1 MTLAA
6 ERKER
11 KKIRLTIS
19 SKLEESCTDC
29 PIAKSK
35 SANQRYIHCGTK
47 CEVGQKLKSLGEL
60 LITTESDE
68 SLWSAEEDFYLV
80 KNYSFYTPKHLA
92 KKLGKTME
100 DVRNR
105 YKYLITT
112 AETKRGGAHNDF
124 RS

>member
-19 SKLEESCTDC
+19 TKLEQSCTDC

-35 SANQRYIHCGTK
+35 SVNQRYIHCGTK
-47 CEVGQKLKSLGEL
+47 CPVGQKLKSLGEE
-60 LITTESDE
+60 LITTESDDE
-68 SLWSAEEDFYLV
+68 LWSKDEDFYLFN
-80 KNYSFYTPKHLA
+80 NYSFFSKQHLA
-92 KKLGKTME
+92 KKLNKPLDEIRT
-100 DVRNR
+100 R
-105 YKYLITT
+105 YKYLTAQ
-112 AETKRGGAHNDF
+112 AETKRGNAFNDF